1 MKGTL
6 CQLSYRGAV
15 LTPGVEPDPA
25 AYQTVMQPLTPGQGG
40 RGRGRS
46 PGISG
51 TPHAGFRDLFPRR
64 RGTFHVRR
72 ADHSKITAVAAHSL
86 AARPSTLAGSLSVPN
101 LGFEPRTSRSWA
113 GRLFPIGLD
122 RLGADGEI
130 RTRDPHLGK
139 VMRYQLRYICME
151 PPTGIGPRDL
161 GRTRTVL
168 CH

>member
-1 MKGTL
+1 M
-6 CQLSYRGAV
+6 QLR
-15 LTPGVEPDPA
+15 
-25 AYQTVMQPLTPGQGG
+25 AYQTRPFTGWVVALAEGGGVDPPGSS
-40 RGRGRS
+40 R
-46 PGISG
+46 